1 MSEADIRAMR
11 RLTKMCLMPS
21 PPVEPDQKSYRCTKI
36 GAHTVHSCVDTGTGE
51 VYAEWPVK

>member
-11 RLTKMCLMPS
+11 RATRMCLLPS
-21 PPVEPDQKSYRCTKI
+21 PAEPPAKSYRCTKI